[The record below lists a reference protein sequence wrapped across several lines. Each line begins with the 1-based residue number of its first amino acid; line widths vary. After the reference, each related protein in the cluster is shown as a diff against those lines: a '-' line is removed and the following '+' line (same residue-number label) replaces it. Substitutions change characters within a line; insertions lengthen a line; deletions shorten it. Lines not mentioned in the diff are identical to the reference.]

1 MRRDWRETLT
11 LATDLAL
18 LGLLMVAA
26 ALPLVTAGAAIA
38 TGSAA
43 VRRYLSDGR
52 WPGVAFCWR
61 VFRRSLL
68 PGFGAALAGGAAV
81 ALVVVDLLALRD
93 GRVPGGVP
101 LMAVTIAVAAL
112 VAGYAGLALA
122 GASDRGPRVVARAAG
137 VIVLAVLLAV
147 LVHPVL
153 VPVLAG
159 YTLFALHVLARR
171 AERLHALADRVGQG
185 SDAGDRDRDD
195 VAGLEGEV
203 QVGDDSGAGGQHHAV
218 GVGVLP
224 E

>member
-11 LATDLAL
+11 LAADLAL

-26 ALPLVTAGAAIA
+26 ALPVVTAGAAVT

-43 VRRYLSDGR
+43 VHRYLSDGR
-52 WPGVAFCWR
+52 WPGPGFCWR

-68 PGFGAALAGGAAV
+68 PGFGAAPACAAAV
-81 ALVVVDLLALRD
+81 ALVVLDLLALRA

-101 LMAVTIAVAAL
+101 LMAVTIAAAAL
-112 VAGYAGLALA
+112 PAGYAGLVLA
-122 GASDRGPRVVARAAG
+122 GASDRGPAVVARAAG

-171 AERLHALADRVGQG
+171 PRSA
-185 SDAGDRDRDD
+185 
-195 VAGLEGEV
+195 
-203 QVGDDSGAGGQHHAV
+203 GAG
-218 GVGVLP
+218 
-224 E
+224 

>member
-1 MRRDWRETLT
+1 MRRDWRETIA
-11 LATDLAL
+11 LAADLAL

-26 ALPLVTAGAAIA
+26 ALPVVTAGAAVA

-43 VRRYLSDGR
+43 VDRYLTDGG
-52 WPGVAFCWR
+52 WPGFGFCWR

-68 PGFGAALAGGAAV
+68 HGFGAALACAAAV
-81 ALVVVDLLALRD
+81 ALVVLDLQALRA
-93 GRVPGGVP
+93 GRVPGGLP

-112 VAGYAGLALA
+112 AAGYGGLALA
-122 GASDRGPRVVARAAG
+122 GARDRGPGVVVKAAG

-159 YTLFALHVLARR
+159 YTLFALHVLAQR
-171 AERLHALADRVGQG
+171 AERLHAGAHGVGQG
-185 SDAGDRDRDD
+185 ADAGDRDRDH
-195 VAGLEGEV
+195 VPGLKGEV
-203 QVGDDSGAGGQHHAV
+203 QVGDDPGARGQHQAV

>member
-1 MRRDWRETLT
+1 MRRDWRETIA
-11 LATDLAL
+11 LAADLAL

-26 ALPLVTAGAAIA
+26 ALPVVTAGAAVA

-43 VRRYLSDGR
+43 VDRYLTDGG
-52 WPGVAFCWR
+52 WPGVKFCWR

-68 PGFGAALAGGAAV
+68 PGFGATLACAAAA
-81 ALVVVDLLALRD
+81 ALVVLDLQALRA
-93 GRVPGGVP
+93 GRVPGGLP

-112 VAGYAGLALA
+112 AAGYGGLALA
-122 GASDRGPRVVARAAG
+122 GSRDRGAGVVVKAAG

-171 AERLHALADRVGQG
+171 AERLHPRADGVGQG
-185 SDAGDRDRDD
+185 ADAGDRDRHD
-195 VAGLEGEV
+195 VPGLEGEV
-203 QVGDDSGAGGQHHAV
+203 QVGDDAGAGGQHHPV
-218 GVGVLP
+218 GVGVAA